1 MYTPPIATAKQESS
15 NKSLVVNFLIDEIL
29 IELGNE
35 SEIRN
40 DSILLFPSINKQ
52 DISTMDPNARFKL
65 LSLTSHEKE
74 LEQSRGKKCTT

>member
-1 MYTPPIATAKQESS
+1 MYTPPITTAKQELS
-15 NKSLVVNFLIDEIL
+15 NKSLVVNFLIDEIF

-52 DISTMDPNARFKL
+52 DISTTDPNARFKF
-65 LSLTSHEKE
+65 LSLTSHKKE
-74 LEQSRGKKCTT
+74 LERSRGQKCTT